1 VKSKVT
7 LALTCRSC
15 VLIVT
20 CQLHKV
26 AAQNSGGE
34 KMEERKSCWPWLLAG
49 LLALGLLGWLT
60 GYTGK
65 HSAKNLAE
73 GTRSFA
79 QEGIDAAGF
88 TFARA
93 EADGGVL
100 RITGTAPD
108 KATADAACK
117 AAKDKVAGRIGVPG
131 IFGSVVCAMTFPGSD
146 ATVETA
152 STGAEVKAPEVM
164 PAAAKAEATNCQA
177 RLTEAGKSGTVS
189 FARSKGQILSG
200 QDVLDRVAAVAKECQ
215 KFAIE
220 IGGHTDTGGAADL
233 NQRLSDLRAN
243 GVRTY
248 LINKGVATTQLTA
261 KGYGESKPLVN
272 DFPNGNADVPGQPD
286 SPLRAQNRRTEFTVT
301 ALQ

>member
-1 VKSKVT
+1 
-7 LALTCRSC
+7 
-15 VLIVT
+15 
-20 CQLHKV
+20 
-26 AAQNSGGE
+26 
-34 KMEERKSCWPWLLAG
+34 MEERKSCWLWLLAG
-49 LLALGLLGWLT
+49 LLALGLLGWLM
-60 GYTGK
+60 GYTGN
-65 HSAKNLAE
+65 HSAKNLIE
-73 GTRSFA
+73 GTRSLA
-79 QEGIDAAGF
+79 QEGLDAAGF

-93 EADGGVL
+93 EADGSVL
-100 RITGTAPD
+100 RVSGTAPD
-108 KATADAACK
+108 KASAEAACK

-131 IFGSVVCAMTFPGSD
+131 IFGSVDCANITYPGMDVDLS
-146 ATVETA
+146 AQATA
-152 STGAEVKAPEVM
+152 SALPAKAEVM
-164 PAAAKAEATNCQA
+164 PAAAKVEATNCQA

-200 QDVLDRVAAVAKECQ
+200 QDVLDRVAAVSKECQ

-248 LINKGVATTQLTA
+248 LINKGVAGTQLTA